1 VNLELDGKIA
11 LVAGAGRGTGRA
23 VALALARE
31 GADVALLARTAAEL
45 EAAAADVR
53 ALGRRALPVA
63 VDLADDAAREAAV
76 ARARAEL
83 GPPTLLVLAAA
94 ALFRPTKLHN
104 LALADVD
111 ELLSIDLRAAVALCR
126 ALLPDMLAA
135 RHGRVVALGSLAA
148 RGGVPGGALY
158 ATAKA
163 GLEGLCRGL
172 SLDYARYG
180 ITANTVALGFVDSE
194 RLAARTDGD
203 PAARERLVRAT
214 AARRIPTPAEV
225 ADVVAFL
232 CSARAAAITGA
243 VIDVTA
249 GAHLNN
255 LW

>member
-1 VNLELDGKIA
+1 MNLELDGRIA
-11 LVAGAGRGTGRA
+11 LVAGAGRGVGRA

-31 GADVALLARTAAEL
+31 GADVALLARTRDEL
-45 EAAAADVR
+45 ERAAADVR
-53 ALGRRALPVA
+53 ALGRRAAPIA
-63 VDLADDAAREAAV
+63 VDLVDDAAREDAV
-76 ARARAEL
+76 AEARATL
-83 GPPTLLVLAAA
+83 GAPTVLVLAAS

-104 LALADVD
+104 LALTDVD
-111 ELLSIDLRAAVALCR
+111 RLLSIDLRAAVALCR
-126 ALLPDMLAA
+126 ALIPDMLVA
-135 RHGRVVALGSLAA
+135 RHGRIVALGSLAA
-148 RGGVPGGALY
+148 RGGVPGGVLY

-180 ITANTVALGFVDSE
+180 ITANTVAIGFVDSE

-203 PAARERLVRAT
+203 ASARERLVRAT
-214 AARRIPTPAEV
+214 ATRRIPSPTEA